1 MEDVPRQKEG
11 RFLVFGMSS
20 FINFLGAAAFHFAN
34 VGKMIF
40 TFQILVKFLLNLFMK
55 NLKRPF
61 AFRNWNAS
69 ATKIFPFRGAWIALH
84 GPGSFLLAV
93 DRHQYFRSKDFLL
106 SLVRTLPSFCVIVE
120 T

>member
-20 FINFLGAAAFHFAN
+20 FINFPRAAAFHFAN

-40 TFQILVKFLLNLFMK
+40 TFQILVKSFREESKTPFCVQK
-55 NLKRPF
+55 LKRV
-61 AFRNWNAS
+61 RNE
-69 ATKIFPFRGAWIALH
+69 KFFVPPR
-84 GPGSFLLAV
+84 V
-93 DRHQYFRSKDFLL
+93 DHHQYFRSKDFLL
-106 SLVRTLPSFCVIVE
+106 SLVRAFPSFRIIVE